1 MKEDKIHEIE
11 IELDIASA
19 DSASAN
25 SLIDV
30 LKKYRKKMLY
40 LCVSALILISGFAWL
55 VSRNIIARG
64 TLMDPSP
71 SKTSLDI
78 AHFLLDDA
86 GQLPLQKVTVLVDL
100 ANILHMIM
108 TVQEMADEGD
118 AEVYQAIDVLKSE
131 LVKWRAKIA
140 K

>member
-1 MKEDKIHEIE
+1 M
-11 IELDIASA
+11 
-19 DSASAN
+19 
-25 SLIDV
+25 
-30 LKKYRKKMLY
+30 
-40 LCVSALILISGFAWL
+40 
-55 VSRNIIARG
+55 
-64 TLMDPSP
+64 
-71 SKTSLDI
+71 
-78 AHFLLDDA
+78 
-86 GQLPLQKVTVLVDL
+86 QKATVLVDL

>member
-1 MKEDKIHEIE
+1 
-11 IELDIASA
+11 
-19 DSASAN
+19 
-25 SLIDV
+25 
-30 LKKYRKKMLY
+30 
-40 LCVSALILISGFAWL
+40 
-55 VSRNIIARG
+55 
-64 TLMDPSP
+64 MDP
-71 SKTSLDI
+71 SKTSLDVDI

>member
-11 IELDIASA
+11 IELAIASA

-55 VSRNIIARG
+55 VSRVG
-64 TLMDPSP
+64 TLMDP

-131 LVKWRAKIA
+131 FSSIEGF
-140 K
+140 

>member
-1 MKEDKIHEIE
+1 
-11 IELDIASA
+11 
-19 DSASAN
+19 
-25 SLIDV
+25 
-30 LKKYRKKMLY
+30 
-40 LCVSALILISGFAWL
+40 
-55 VSRNIIARG
+55 
-64 TLMDPSP
+64 MDP
-71 SKTSLDI
+71 SKTSLDIDI

-108 TVQEMADEGD
+108 TVQEMADEGEGD

-140 K
+140 KQ